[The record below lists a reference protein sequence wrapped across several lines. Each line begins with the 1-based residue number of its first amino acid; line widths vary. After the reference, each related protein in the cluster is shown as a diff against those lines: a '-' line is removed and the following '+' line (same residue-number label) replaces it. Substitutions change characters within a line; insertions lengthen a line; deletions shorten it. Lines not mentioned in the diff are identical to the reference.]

1 MFDLIVR
8 GGSILDGSGKDAYV
22 ADIGIKDGKI
32 AQIGTLGT
40 DAAAELSAVGKT
52 VTPGFIDIH
61 RHADAAVFREG
72 FGELELRQ
80 GLTTVINGNCG
91 LSLAPVADAH
101 REEVLNYLTPII
113 GTAGSGAETASMD
126 SYLSCIGKTPVNIGM
141 LVGAGV
147 LRANAAGYSAAP
159 LTDAQYRNIHSQM
172 GQALAEG
179 AFGVSL
185 GLGYAPE
192 CFYSTDELIR
202 ALAPLAGT
210 DIPLTVHMREEG
222 TAVDRAVDEMLTVAK
237 ALHCPLHISH
247 LKAMGKRNWGIKIP
261 KVLTM
266 LENARESGLDVSWDV
281 YPYTAG
287 STQLLHIMPPELLD
301 GGTEEIC
308 RKLLDK
314 DERERL
320 KERLATGTDFDNIS
334 ALVGWDNIYMSTLNC
349 PQNQIYAGKSVREIA
364 SMRGQSPEDCVFD
377 LLAEEKC
384 TITMIDFITS
394 EDDIAQILRS
404 DMANIISDSTYPT
417 EGKPHPRLYGTFAR
431 VVDKYVRQDGIL
443 TLPEAIKK
451 MTSMP
456 AKALHIKNKGLLE
469 VGYDADLLIF
479 DPAQV
484 RENATYEM
492 PDRFSSGFDVIV
504 GGRPALT
511 DGKLTNA
518 GNGKVLRREQHA

>member
-1 MFDLIVR
+1 MFDLIIR
-8 GGSILDGSGKDAYV
+8 GGNILDGSGKESFV

-32 AQIGTLGT
+32 VQIGALGA
-40 DAAAELSAVGKT
+40 DAAQEISAVGKT
-52 VTPGFIDIH
+52 VSPGFIDIH
-61 RHADAAVFREG
+61 RHADAAAFREG

-80 GLTTVINGNCG
+80 GLTTIVNGNCG

-101 REEVLNYLTPII
+101 RYEVLNYLTPII
-113 GTAGSGAETASMD
+113 GTAAGVPTASLQD
-126 SYLSCIGKTPVNIGM
+126 YLGALGRLPLNVGM

-147 LRANAAGYSAAP
+147 LRANAAGYTAAP
-159 LTDAQYRNIHSQM
+159 LTDAQYRDIHKQM
-172 GQALAEG
+172 EQALGDG

-202 ALAPLAGT
+202 ALSPLHNT

-222 TAVDRAVDEMLTVAK
+222 TAVDRAVEEMLTVAR
-237 ALHCPLHISH
+237 ALRCPLHISH

-261 KVLTM
+261 QVLT
-266 LENARESGLDVSWDV
+266 LLQDAREEGLDVSWDV

-301 GGTEEIC
+301 GGTDEIC
-308 RKLLDK
+308 RKLLDA

-320 KERLATGTDFDNIS
+320 KDRLANGTDFDNIA
-334 ALVGWDNIYMSTLNC
+334 ALVGWDNIFMSTLNC

-364 SMRGQSPEDCVFD
+364 KMRGQTAEDCVFD

-394 EDDIAQILRS
+394 EADIAQILRS
-404 DMANIISDSTYPT
+404 DAVNIISDSTYPI

-431 VVDKYVRQDGIL
+431 VIEKYVLKEQIL
-443 TLPEAIKK
+443 TLPEAVRK
-451 MTSMP
+451 MASSP
-456 AKALHIKNKGLLE
+456 AKALRLSGKGLLQ
-469 VGYDADLLIF
+469 VGYDADILMF

-484 RENATYEM
+484 RENATYET
-492 PDRFSSGFDVIV
+492 PDRYSSGFDVIV
-504 GGRPALT
+504 GGRPALL
-511 DGKLTNA
+511 DGKLFDAEN
-518 GNGKVLRREQHA
+518 GNVLRRTANA